1 MVRRQLLKSIG
12 CYRTAKE
19 YALSHFL
26 QSAKENTKYAP
37 PFCYLG
43 YYYDLVEHDTARAI
57 KCFQKSI
64 QLDPLNSEANKALV
78 MLKLAANNDTEAIE
92 LLQAY
97 CDRSPR
103 NDWAHKLLGDLL
115 IVFLAI

>member
-1 MVRRQLLKSIG
+1 MVQRQLFYFIG
-12 CYRTAKE
+12 CYRTTKE
-19 YALSHFL
+19 YALSNFL

-43 YYYDLVEHDTARAI
+43 YYYDLVEHDKTRAI

-64 QLDPLNSEANKALV
+64 LLDPLNSEANKALV
-78 MLKLAANNDTEAIE
+78 MLKLAANNDAEAIE

-115 IVFLAI
+115 MVFQEI